1 MTYIGLKILATFTNN
16 YHPSLF
22 NVTVQTT
29 TFYQVTSLSCS
40 PLLIGRD
47 IGDLKK
53 PHHGSLASDPMSYI
67 SNDMINT
74 DNKPFIRPIILLVAN
89 KAINKIVHFSSL

>member
-1 MTYIGLKILATFTNN
+1 
-16 YHPSLF
+16 LF

-29 TFYQVTSLSCS
+29 TFYTVTSLTCS

-47 IGDLKK
+47 VGDQKK
-53 PHHGSLASDPMSYI
+53 PHHGSLASDPMPYI

-74 DNKPFIRPIILLVAN
+74 DNNPFFRPIILLVAN
-89 KAINKIVHFSSL
+89 KAIKQIVHFISL